1 MEWRV
6 GLYTSKELSRKL
18 GLHERTVTLWA
29 ERQLLRPSISEATGR
44 GSTRLWS
51 ENDLRQGQLLTRLIP
66 LLRPELIR
74 EIANQFKNE

>member
-6 GLYTSKELSRKL
+6 VYTSKELSLKL
-18 GLHERTVTLWA
+18 GLPERTVSVWA
-29 ERQLLRPSISEATGR
+29 ERQLLRPSVSEAKGR

-51 ENDLRQGQLLTRLIP
+51 ENDLRQGQLLKRLIP

-74 EIANQFKNE
+74 DIANQFKNE

>member
-6 GLYTSKELSRKL
+6 GLYTSKQLSLKL
-18 GLHERTVTLWA
+18 GLPERTVTLWA
-29 ERQLLRPSISEATGR
+29 ERQLLRPSIGEAKGR

-74 EIANQFKNE
+74 EITNQFKNE